1 MSGAV
6 IGGMAQ
12 GASSGFQAGGTYGAV
27 LGAAVGAWSGNL
39 KRAADAQMVK
49 ANRRAGFIKDLQG
62 ALIRRNIVQEAY
74 VTRQEMIARAA
85 AGSEDSLKST
95 GAMGSSASIG
105 SQMRQQLG
113 VFDLSVQ
120 YQRQM
125 EKFMKKAGK
134 LQEKAATIDAV
145 WGSLTSAVSG
155 GMVSGQLGGGGG
167 SSVQS
172 GLPSSGNSGYGGSIY
187 DVSSNGWVKG

>member
-1 MSGAV
+1 MSGEV
-6 IGGMAQ
+6 FGGMAQ
-12 GASSGFQAGGTYGAV
+12 GASSGFQAGGGYGAII
-27 LGAAVGAWSGNL
+27 GAAVGAWSGNM
-39 KRAADAQMVK
+39 KRAANAQMVK
-49 ANRRAGFIKDLQG
+49 ANRRAGYIKDLQG
-62 ALIRRNIVQEAY
+62 ALTRQKIVQEAY

-85 AGSEDSLKST
+85 SGSEDSLKST

-155 GMVSGQLGGGGG
+155 DMVSGQLGGGG
-167 SSVQS
+167 SSTQS
-172 GLPSSGNSGYGGSIY
+172 DLPSSGNSGYGGSIY
-187 DVSSNGWVKG
+187 DVSSNGWV